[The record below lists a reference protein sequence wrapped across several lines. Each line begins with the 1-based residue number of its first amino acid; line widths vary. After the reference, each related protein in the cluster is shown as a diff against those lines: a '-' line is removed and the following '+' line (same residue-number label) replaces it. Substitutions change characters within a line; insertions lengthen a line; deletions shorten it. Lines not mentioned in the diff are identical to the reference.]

1 MKIGFIGTGQMG
13 KPMAHNLLKAKY
25 SLNVYARR
33 PETVSDLKSAG
44 ASFLASPAAVARDC
58 ELLILCLPTDVEV
71 DAVIGGEVGIL
82 AGASPGLL
90 ILDATTGTPAAA
102 QRVAQVLK
110 SKGIGYLDAP
120 ISGGV
125 KGAFDAKLT
134 FMVGGE
140 DKAIDQAVP
149 LMEVMGT
156 TIFRVGPVGTG
167 RMVKALNQIITG
179 MNVLILCE
187 SVVLAKKAGIPPQRV
202 FEILSKCSANS
213 FHLQNK
219 LPQFI
224 IPGKFDGGFRIDLM
238 IKDLEIALQAAKEM
252 RNPMILTGMSTQVY
266 RAASASGYGSKD
278 ISAMANFLGSF
289 VGIDFAAK

>member
-1 MKIGFIGTGQMG
+1 MKIGFIGTGLMG
-13 KPMAHNLLKAKY
+13 KPMAHNLLKAKHA
-25 SLNVYARR
+25 LRVYARH
-33 PETVSDLKSAG
+33 PEKVSDLKCAG
-44 ASFLASPAAVARDC
+44 AAFLASPAEVVGAS
-58 ELLILCLPTDVEV
+58 ELLVLCLPTDAEV
-71 DAVIGGEVGIL
+71 DAVIGGKTGIL
-82 AGASPGLL
+82 AGASPGAL

-102 QRVAQVLK
+102 QRVAQLLK
-110 SKGIGYLDAP
+110 SQGIDYLDAP

-125 KGAFDAKLT
+125 KGAVDAKLT
-134 FMVGGE
+134 FLVGGE
-140 DKAIDQAVP
+140 DKTVDRAVP
-149 LMEVMGT
+149 IMEAMGT

-187 SVVLAKKAGIPPQRV
+187 SVVLGKKAGIPPERI

-213 FHLQNK
+213 FHLQTK

-252 RNPMILTGMSTQVY
+252 RNPMMLTGMAAQVY

>member
-1 MKIGFIGTGQMG
+1 MKIGFLGTGQMG
-13 KPMAHNLLKAKY
+13 KPMAHNLLKAKHAL
-25 SLNVYARR
+25 SVYARH
-33 PETVSDLKSAG
+33 PEKVSDLKSAG
-44 ASFLASPAAVARDC
+44 ASFLASPAEVAGAS
-58 ELLILCLPTDVEV
+58 EVLVLCLPTDAEV
-71 DAVIGGEVGIL
+71 DAVIEGEAGIL
-82 AGASPGLL
+82 AGASRGALV
-90 ILDATTGTPAAA
+90 LDTTTGTPAAA

-110 SKGIGYLDAP
+110 SKGLDYLDAP

-125 KGAFDAKLT
+125 KGALDAKLT

-140 DKAIDQAVP
+140 DKAIDRAVP
-149 LMEVMGT
+149 LMEAMGT
-156 TIFRVGPVGTG
+156 TIFRVGPIGTG

-187 SVVLAKKAGIPPQRV
+187 SVVLAKKAGILPERV

-252 RNPMILTGMSTQVY
+252 RTPMMLTGMATQVY
-266 RAASASGYGSKD
+266 RAASASGYGAKD
-278 ISAMANFLGSF
+278 ISGMANFLGSF
-289 VGIDFAAK
+289 VGIDFTAK

>member
-1 MKIGFIGTGQMG
+1 MKLGFIGTGRMG
-13 KPMAHNLLKAKY
+13 KPMAHNLLKAKHA
-25 SLNVYARR
+25 LHVYARH
-33 PETVSDLKSAG
+33 PEKISDLKSAG
-44 ASFLASPAAVARDC
+44 ASLLASPAEVAKAS
-58 ELLILCLPTDVEV
+58 ELLVLCLPTDAEV
-71 DAVIGGEVGIL
+71 DAVIGGEAGIL
-82 AGASPGLL
+82 AGASSGAL

-102 QRVAQVLK
+102 QRIAQTLK
-110 SKGIGYLDAP
+110 TKRIEYIDAP

-125 KGAFDAKLT
+125 KGAVEAKLT

-140 DKAIDQAVP
+140 DKTIDRAAP

-187 SVVLAKKAGIPPQRV
+187 SVVLAQKAGISPERV
-202 FEILSKCSANS
+202 FDILSKCSANS

-224 IPGKFDGGFRIDLM
+224 IPGKFEGGFRIDLM
-238 IKDLEIALQAAKEM
+238 IKDLEIALQAAREM
-252 RNPMILTGMSTQVY
+252 KTPMMFTGLATQVY

-278 ISAMANFLGSF
+278 TSAMANFLGSF
-289 VGIDFAAK
+289 VGVDFSAK

>member
-13 KPMAHNLLKAKY
+13 KPMAHNLLKAQH
-25 SLNVYARR
+25 SLNIYARN
-33 PETVSDLKSAG
+33 PERVSDLKDAG
-44 ASFLASPAAVARDC
+44 ASLVASPAAAAGASEFLV
-58 ELLILCLPTDVEV
+58 LCLPTDAEV
-71 DAVIGGEVGIL
+71 DAVIGGEAGIL
-82 AGASPGLL
+82 AGAPAGVLV
-90 ILDATTGTPAAA
+90 LDATTGTPAAA
-102 QRVAQVLK
+102 QRVSRTLK
-110 SKGIGYLDAP
+110 TRRIEYLDAP

-125 KGAFDAKLT
+125 KGAVEAKLT

-140 DKAIDQAVP
+140 DRTIDRALP
-149 LMEVMGT
+149 LMEAMGT

-187 SVVLAKKAGIPPQRV
+187 SVVLAQKAGVAPQRV

-252 RNPMILTGMSTQVY
+252 GTPLMLTGMATQVY
-266 RAASASGYGSKD
+266 RAASASGFGSRD

-289 VGIDFAAK
+289 VGIDFSAK

>member
-13 KPMAHNLLKAKY
+13 KPMAHNLLKAQH
-25 SLNVYARR
+25 SLNIYARN
-33 PETVSDLKSAG
+33 PEKVSDLKDAG
-44 ASFLASPAAVARDC
+44 ASLFASPAEAAGASEILV
-58 ELLILCLPTDVEV
+58 LCLPTDAEV
-71 DAVIGGEVGIL
+71 DAVIGGEAGIL
-82 AGASPGLL
+82 AGAPAGALV
-90 ILDATTGTPAAA
+90 LDATTGTPAAA
-102 QRVAQVLK
+102 QRVSRTLK
-110 SKGIGYLDAP
+110 TRGIEYLDAP

-125 KGAFDAKLT
+125 KGAVEAKLT

-140 DKAIDQAVP
+140 DRTIDRALP
-149 LMEVMGT
+149 LMEAMGT

-187 SVVLAKKAGIPPQRV
+187 SVVLAQKAGVAPQRV

-252 RNPMILTGMSTQVY
+252 GTPLMLTGMATQVY
-266 RAASASGYGSKD
+266 PAASASGFGSRD

-289 VGIDFAAK
+289 VGIDFSAK

>member
-44 ASFLASPAAVARDC
+44 ASFLASPAEVVREC

-71 DAVIGGEVGIL
+71 DAVIGEEAGIL

-110 SKGIGYLDAP
+110 SKGIEYLDAP

-125 KGAFDAKLT
+125 KGAVDAKLT

-140 DKAIDQAVP
+140 DKAIDRAVP

>member
-1 MKIGFIGTGQMG
+1 MKLGFIGTGQMG
-13 KPMAHNLLKAKY
+13 KPMAHNLLKAKH
-25 SLNVYARR
+25 SLSVYARH
-33 PETVSDLKSAG
+33 PEKVSDLQSAG
-44 ASFLASPAAVARDC
+44 ASFLASPAEVAKAS
-58 ELLILCLPTDVEV
+58 ELLILCLPTDAEV
-71 DAVIGGEVGIL
+71 DAVIGGEAGIL
-82 AGASPGLL
+82 AGASAGAL

-102 QRVAQVLK
+102 ERVAQVLK
-110 SKGIGYLDAP
+110 TKGVDYIDAP

-125 KGAFDAKLT
+125 KGAVEAKLT
-134 FMVGGE
+134 FMAGG
-140 DKAIDQAVP
+140 DGKTIDRAVP

-156 TIFRVGPVGTG
+156 TVFRVGPVGTG

-187 SVVLAKKAGIPPQRV
+187 SVVLAKKAGITPERV

-252 RNPMILTGMSTQVY
+252 GTPLMLTGMATQVY
-266 RAASASGYGSKD
+266 RAASASGFGSRD
-278 ISAMANFLGSF
+278 ISAMANFLGAF
-289 VGIDFAAK
+289 VGVDFSAK

>member
-13 KPMAHNLLKAKY
+13 KPMAHNLLKAQH
-25 SLNVYARR
+25 SLNIYARN
-33 PETVSDLKSAG
+33 PERVSDLKDAG
-44 ASFLASPAAVARDC
+44 ASLVASPAAAAGASEFLV
-58 ELLILCLPTDVEV
+58 LCLPTDAEV
-71 DAVIGGEVGIL
+71 DAVIGGEAGIL
-82 AGASPGLL
+82 AGAPAGVLV
-90 ILDATTGTPAAA
+90 LDATTGTPAAA
-102 QRVAQVLK
+102 QRVSRTLK
-110 SKGIGYLDAP
+110 TRRIEYLDAP

-125 KGAFDAKLT
+125 KGAVEAKLT

-140 DKAIDQAVP
+140 DRTIDRALP
-149 LMEVMGT
+149 LMEAMGT

-187 SVVLAKKAGIPPQRV
+187 SVVLAQKAGVAPQRV

-252 RNPMILTGMSTQVY
+252 GTPLMLTGMATQVY
-266 RAASASGYGSKD
+266 RAASASGFGSRD

-289 VGIDFAAK
+289 VGVDFSAK

>member
-44 ASFLASPAAVARDC
+44 ASFLASPAAVAGDC
-58 ELLILCLPTDVEV
+58 EILILCLPTDVEV
-71 DAVIGGEVGIL
+71 DAVIGGEAGIL

-110 SKGIGYLDAP
+110 SKGIEYLDAP

-125 KGAFDAKLT
+125 KGAVDAKLT

-140 DKAIDQAVP
+140 DKAIDRAVP

-187 SVVLAKKAGIPPQRV
+187 SVVLAKKAGIAPERV

-289 VGIDFAAK
+289 VGIDFTAK